1 MISTS
6 NENENLQAIKKQ
18 RKWLF
23 DIVIEQR
30 IGKDLFL
37 KKLLKEG
44 NESTL
49 KILAKYPEFT
59 TPLSLRLISQ
69 CERKGVVEAKQRL
82 SLLRYQLMTQQV
94 FDEFLS
100 LFKQTGSDVNQR
112 VQNYP
117 LLFHCALSTN
127 EQFVQ
132 KTLQWIEKRFVNE
145 QLMVIE
151 NFLSELLSS
160 ARQFPLE
167 TLLNNFKSIDSIINI
182 AINHLQQTSKTLET
196 IIDYGIVL
204 LQHVEYCSNKE
215 QREKIQAFAVQII
228 KR

>member
-82 SLLRYQLMTQQV
+82 SLLQLEKHKRLLPQFIQSEQSYFFKKVPDQMIELMTIV
-94 FDEFLS
+94 AS
-100 LFKQTGSDVNQR
+100 NQPGFIR
-112 VQNYP
+112 LNY
-117 LLFHCALSTN
+117 FT
-127 EQFVQ
+127 
-132 KTLQWIEKRFVNE
+132 
-145 QLMVIE
+145 
-151 NFLSELLSS
+151 
-160 ARQFPLE
+160 
-167 TLLNNFKSIDSIINI
+167 
-182 AINHLQQTSKTLET
+182 
-196 IIDYGIVL
+196 
-204 LQHVEYCSNKE
+204 
-215 QREKIQAFAVQII
+215 
-228 KR
+228 